1 MSHSDNEAL
10 RLRIDR
16 LKGDLVEL
24 RGLVESLEHA
34 RSIGEAYRG
43 AIEVVDRASAY
54 ESALLELIETIVS
67 KVEAIS
73 QK

>member
-1 MSHSDNEAL
+1 MPHSDDDAL
-10 RLRIDR
+10 RLRIDH
-16 LKGDLVEL
+16 LKGDLAEL
-24 RGLVESLEHA
+24 RGLVESLERT

-43 AIEVVDRASAY
+43 AIEVVDKASAY
-54 ESALLELIETIVS
+54 ESALLELVEILVS